1 MFGNLG
7 NARYLCGMF
16 INRSKNKSGTISV
29 RVLEKR
35 GRNNVL
41 VKSFGSSHDP
51 KEIERLVEQARIFI
65 QQQASAFY
73 NLFNPP
79 PQPNIDEFVA
89 NMSNKQISV
98 IGPEVI
104 FGKLFDYVGYGE
116 IGGLF
121 RPLVLSRLV
130 APGSKL
136 KTVDY
141 LWRYNGVSHDVSKVY
156 RYLDK
161 LCCRDASRADIK
173 DRIEQITFAHSA
185 TTMGGCIDVVFY
197 DISTLYFEASDE
209 DDLRRTGYSKDGK
222 FDCPQVLL
230 GLLVTREGLPI
241 SYEIFEGNLSEKR
254 TFIPLL
260 KRAQKKF
267 GFGKPIVI
275 ADSGLLSR
283 DNIATLVSEGY
294 EYILG
299 AKMKNETASVKQRIL
314 ELKLKDGEVKSI
326 KTDDGLRIVVS
337 FTEQRRKRDEFNRQK
352 GLKRLQE
359 KVASGKVRKSHIN
372 NRGYNKYLRIA
383 GEASISIDLE
393 AFENDSIWD
402 GLKGYVTNTS
412 LSDKDVIAN
421 YHNLWFI
428 ERAFR
433 MNKTDLRIRPMYH
446 RLKNRIEGHI
456 CICFCA
462 YVLQLEIER
471 ILKNANS
478 RITIE
483 RARELVK
490 TMYALNY
497 TKPGLIKPAT
507 VMLQMDVEQKELF
520 ELVSN
525 WVNRNLGNA

>member
-1 MFGNLG
+1 MFV
-7 NARYLCGMF
+7 
-16 INRSKNKSGTISV
+16 NRSKNKSGTVSV
-29 RVLEKR
+29 RVLQKR

-41 VKSFGSSHDP
+41 IKSFGSSRDE
-51 KEIERLVEQARIFI
+51 KEVERMVEQAKVFI
-65 QQQASAFY
+65 RHQTGTFY
-73 NLFNPP
+73 HLFNQPP
-79 PQPNIDEFVA
+79 EQDVDDFVGRL
-89 NMSNKQISV
+89 SNSQVSV

-130 APGSKL
+130 SPGSKL

-141 LWRYNGVSHDVSKVY
+141 LWRYNGVSYDVNKVY

-161 LCCRDASRADIK
+161 LCSRNPKLPDIK

-185 TTMGGCIDVVFY
+185 TVMGGCIDVVFY
-197 DISTLYFEASDE
+197 DITTLYFEAADE

-241 SYEIFEGNLSEKR
+241 SYEIFEGDISEKK

-260 KRAQKKF
+260 KRAQQKF
-267 GFGKPIVI
+267 GFPSPIVI

-283 DNIATLVSEGY
+283 KNIETLVEDGY

-299 AKMKNETASVKQRIL
+299 ARIKNENATVKQRIL
-314 ELKLKDGEVKSI
+314 DLNLTDGQVASI
-326 KTDDGLRIVVS
+326 TTDDGLRIVVS
-337 FTEQRRKRDEFNRQK
+337 FTEKRRKRDAFNREK
-352 GLKRLQE
+352 GLKRLQD
-359 KVASGKVRKSHIN
+359 KVASGKVSKKHIN
-372 NRGYNKYLRIA
+372 NRGYNKYLRIQ
-383 GEASISIDLE
+383 GEATISIDMD
-393 AFENDSIWD
+393 AFETDSAWD
-402 GLKGYVTNTS
+402 GLKGYVTNTK
-412 LSDKDVIAN
+412 LSDEEVIGN

-433 MNKTDLRIRPMYH
+433 MNKTDLQIRPMYH
-446 RLKNRIEGHI
+446 RLRNRIEGHI

-471 ILKNANS
+471 LLKAS
-478 RITIE
+478 GSEITIDK
-483 RARELVK
+483 ARELVK
-490 TMYALNY
+490 TMYSLTY
-497 TKPGLIKPAT
+497 TKPGHTKPTRAI
-507 VMLQMDVEQKELF
+507 LQMDPQQQELYDLI
-520 ELVSN
+520 EN
-525 WVNRNLGNA
+525 WVTRDLGNA